1 MRTSLVSGIFVLAL
15 IGLATA
21 DVLLVEGV
29 PEMLAT
35 SNDPE
40 IPPAFTTTTGGTING
55 IVKITGPDV
64 GATIAQVGF
73 TAQDT
78 TELSILRTVVP
89 QQEATVHSQVLLK
102 NGDRAGLI
110 AWVESADVKDY
121 YLALKEALHSSFST
135 QVRDLLDETQQ
146 QPGRPTRNLLT
157 FLDPGLSSERI
168 VFVRVRERLYELHV
182 APGKDDLLF
191 ELVEALT
198 Q

>member
-1 MRTSLVSGIFVLAL
+1 MRSPVIAGIFLLAL
-15 IGLATA
+15 VGLATA

-35 SNDPE
+35 SGDPE
-40 IPPAFTTTTGGTING
+40 IPPAVTTTTGGTTG

-64 GATIAQVGF
+64 LATIAQLGF
-73 TAQDT
+73 TPQET

-89 QQEATVHSQVLLK
+89 QQEAMVESHVLLK

-110 AWVESADVKDY
+110 AWVESADVKNY
-121 YLALKEALHSSFST
+121 YLALKEALHSSFSPE
-135 QVRDLLDETQQ
+135 VRDLLDETQQ

-182 APGKDDLLF
+182 APGNDDVLF